1 MTKKIYYMLTIITV
15 MILFFAKISSSQT
28 TYVELPRTDKLEHN
42 LKGNIVILQIE
53 NSNIFG
59 NNNKQQIFLLGKRKN
74 KNSSLMEG
82 IFLLIKEGTEKGYL
96 INLPANTDDD
106 YEIRMDIKDLTGDKI
121 PEILITSN
129 SSGSGEYV
137 NFNVFSAKNRGKELI
152 FNSKINS
159 IKITGKFI
167 DNYRAEITDSSNNQS
182 HLINIFRRRALYLK
196 HKIYNKK
203 CKLIKPVAVHGSAY
217 NLIYPIDIDKD
228 GIFELKG
235 VIPIKGI
242 ANYDTIADYEIIW
255 KWTDGNWKKIKSK
268 IVSYRD

>member
-1 MTKKIYYMLTIITV
+1 MTKNIYYILIIITV
-15 MILFFAKISSSQT
+15 TILSFAKISHSQT
-28 TYVELPRTDKLEHN
+28 TGVELPDADKLEHN
-42 LKGNIVILQIE
+42 LEGNISILQIE

-59 NNNKQQIFLLGKRKN
+59 NKQKQQIFLLGQPIN
-74 KNSSLMEG
+74 KNSSFMKN
-82 IFLLIKEGTEKGYL
+82 IYILIKEGTEKGYL
-96 INLPANTDDD
+96 IDLPTNTGDN
-106 YEIRMDIKDLTGDKI
+106 YEVRMELKDLTGDRI

-129 SSGSGEYV
+129 SSGSGGYV
-137 NFNVFSAKNRGKELI
+137 DFNVFSAKNRGKKLI

-167 DNYRAEITDSSNNQS
+167 DNYRAEITDSSSNKS
-182 HLINIFRRRALYLK
+182 HLVNIFRRRALYLK
-196 HKIYNKK
+196 HEIYNKK
-203 CKLIKPVAVHGSAY
+203 CKLIKPVAIHGSAY
-217 NLIYPIDIDKD
+217 NLIYPLDIDND